1 MATVYCQV
9 NNTLY
14 YLLLNNQQAG
24 PYTAGQLRAMW
35 QNGVTNA
42 QTQYCFA
49 GGTSW
54 QPLINLRTMLETAP
68 AQSTP
73 PSPPPPRPSLLDQ
86 GGNYNIPI
94 RVERQS
100 QSSGGSAGG
109 GFNSSSMGIAFK
121 GSVCP
126 SCMSANYIQTY
137 SVWHGILAICFFP
150 IGLIGFAFPIK
161 KCVQCHSQYGAGLQ
175 MTRVLGMISIVIFVI
190 VVLALIASSGR

>member
-49 GGTSW
+49 GGTNW
-54 QPLINLRTMLETAP
+54 QPLIKLRTMLETAP

-73 PSPPPPRPSLLDQ
+73 PSPPPPRSSLQDR
-86 GGNYNIPI
+86 GGHYNI
-94 RVERQS
+94 
-100 QSSGGSAGG
+100 
-109 GFNSSSMGIAFK
+109 SMGLALK
-121 GSVCP
+121 GAVCP

-161 KCVQCHSQYGAGLQ
+161 KCVQCHSQYGAGVQ
-175 MTRVLGMISIVIFVI
+175 MTRVLGMISIVVFVI
-190 VVLALIASSGR
+190 IVLAIIAASGR

>member
-1 MATVYCQV
+1 MQANT
-9 NNTLY
+9 NDTLY

-24 PYTAGQLRAMW
+24 PYTVGQLRIMW
-35 QNGVTNA
+35 QNGVANA

-49 GGTSW
+49 GGTTW
-54 QPLINLRTMLETAP
+54 QPLIKLCTMLEAP
-68 AQSTP
+68 SAPFS
-73 PSPPPPRPSLLDQ
+73 PPPRPSLLDQ
-86 GGNYNIPI
+86 GGHYNLPI
-94 RVERQS
+94 RVEQQS
-100 QSSGGSAGG
+100 QSSG

-161 KCVQCHSQYGAGLQ
+161 KCVQCHNLYGAGVQ

-190 VVLALIASSGR
+190 VVLAIIAANAR